1 MIPQTTAYTFAE
13 TAEQP
18 TRTYALDFAGG
29 RAVGMTD
36 GLEAMKQAIFLILNT
51 ERFRHLIFSWSYG
64 HELKSAYGKETDVA
78 KSEVKRLITEA
89 LLQDERITAV
99 DDFSFENPARSELA
113 VSFTVTTVFGSI
125 NERLSY
131 EL

>member
-1 MIPQTTAYTFAE
+1 MIPQTTAYTFTE

-29 RAVGMTD
+29 RSVGMTD

-99 DDFSFENPARSELA
+99 DDFRFENTARSELA